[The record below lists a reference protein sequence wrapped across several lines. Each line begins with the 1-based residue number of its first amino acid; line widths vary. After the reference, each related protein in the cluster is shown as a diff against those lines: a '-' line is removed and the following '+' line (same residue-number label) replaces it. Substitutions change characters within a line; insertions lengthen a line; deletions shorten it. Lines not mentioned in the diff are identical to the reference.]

1 MRWFY
6 LLARSVVWAFFSLA
20 FSIQYEGRE
29 NIPQGR
35 GGYILAGNHTSY
47 LDPVVLVFPVRP
59 WVRFLAKG
67 ELEKSFWGKRL
78 FSALGIVPIDR
89 GSGDLSAI
97 ERCAALT
104 REGHVLGIFPEGT
117 RYSQE
122 APGKPKSGMALIA
135 KMTGADVLPCAVRY
149 QRPLR
154 FRSRILVR
162 YGRVIPASELDLG
175 EDNPR
180 ALRRCTKQVWSE
192 ILKLL
197 EVPEDAG

>member
-117 RYSQE
+117 RYPQE
-122 APGKPKSGMALIA
+122 APGKPKSGW
-135 KMTGADVLPCAVRY
+135 P
-149 QRPLR
+149 
-154 FRSRILVR
+154 
-162 YGRVIPASELDLG
+162 
-175 EDNPR
+175 
-180 ALRRCTKQVWSE
+180 
-192 ILKLL
+192 
-197 EVPEDAG
+197 